1 MNSLSPYLMHNLIFG
16 ISLLLLDTFF
26 IYSVIL
32 KKYLSLFTKLNL
44 KIDIKKNNIIYA
56 IITYIILISSFY
68 LIYNQNPNT
77 MILNSIILGL
87 AIYGTYAF
95 TLATILPYYD
105 IYYALLD
112 TLWGVVLFTLS
123 TIASIFIYRNLL

>member
-32 KKYLSLFTKLNL
+32 KKYTSLFTKLNL
-44 KIDIKKNNIIYA
+44 KIDIKKNNIICA

-87 AIYGTYAF
+87 AIY
-95 TLATILPYYD
+95 
-105 IYYALLD
+105 
-112 TLWGVVLFTLS
+112 
-123 TIASIFIYRNLL
+123 